1 MSASTPNSLSVTITT
16 RPTFLQLFVATLVLI
31 LVSVRYRSR
40 SIIIISHAIF
50 LLAGVILLVTP
61 LIISFGHGLAQFT
74 PALLAFSYTP
84 LCAAIGAWS
93 LSRNKLAQGSCTYSF
108 DAEGMHTKG
117 ELVSQKFLWP
127 AIPRIYC
134 SRRFLFIFIGP
145 AAAFCIPLRTI
156 SDPRFLDD
164 LRGIA
169 TGRTD
174 FWPNNSPQPISTSN

>member
-1 MSASTPNSLSVTITT
+1 MSASTPNGISVTITT
-16 RPTFLQLFVATLVLI
+16 RPTFLELFVVQLVFVRL
-31 LVSVRYRSR
+31 LARYRWH
-40 SIIIISHAIF
+40 SIIVISNAIF
-50 LLAGVILLVTP
+50 LLAGVFTLVTQLVIP
-61 LIISFGHGLAQFT
+61 VGHGLAQFT

-84 LCAAIGAWS
+84 LCAATAAWS
-93 LSRNKLAQGSCTYSF
+93 VRRNKLAQGSCTYSF
-108 DAEGMHTKG
+108 DSEGMHTKG